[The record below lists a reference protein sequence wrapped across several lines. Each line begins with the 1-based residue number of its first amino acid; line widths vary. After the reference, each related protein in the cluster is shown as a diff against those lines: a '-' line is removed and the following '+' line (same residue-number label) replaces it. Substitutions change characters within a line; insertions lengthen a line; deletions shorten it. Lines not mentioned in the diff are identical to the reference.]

1 MQGTLINHHIIRNL
15 LIRIRPITLRLSPF
29 TVRPNHIEEGLI
41 RSIVVTLTLQSH
53 AFQSADDGAVCL
65 LRVPLLVLFNLT
77 QSVLCT
83 TSFEFV
89 CNERS
94 D

>member
-1 MQGTLINHHIIRNL
+1 MQGTLINHHIIRYF
-15 LIRIRPITLRLSPF
+15 LIRILSITLRLSSF
-29 TVRPNHIEEGLI
+29 AVRPNHIEEGLI
-41 RSIVVTLTLQSH
+41 GSIVIALALQRN

-65 LRVPLLVLFNLT
+65 LRVALLVLFNLT